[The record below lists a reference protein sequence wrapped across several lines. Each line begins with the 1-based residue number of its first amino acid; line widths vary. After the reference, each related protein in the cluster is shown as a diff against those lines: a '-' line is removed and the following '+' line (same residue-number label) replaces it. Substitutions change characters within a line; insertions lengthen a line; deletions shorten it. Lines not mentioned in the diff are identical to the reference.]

1 MAACEGA
8 LAAGATQIVVRD
20 AHGSG
25 RNILQEQLPKQ
36 AQLIRGWSGH
46 PFAMVQELDSSFD
59 AVCMVGYHGPA
70 SHPNNPLSHT
80 NTTRWN
86 KITLN
91 GLDLPEYLSHA
102 HCAALE
108 GVPVVFLSGDTGI
121 CEIARSTNPQIHTC
135 ACPPP
140 TTSLV
145 APLVT
150 PARRSAPER
159 RLRSVET
166 NRGHGESVIATI
178 HPETARER
186 IAAGVQAA
194 LESDLTAH
202 VQPKSAS
209 YELVR
214 CLIPPPRQPACLRLR
229 EHCRKVHEPMLVQ
242 RVRYVKHGDAYK
254 TSWYPGAALEDSQT
268 VVYRSDSY
276 WDVATFMRFL

>member
-1 MAACEGA
+1 
-8 LAAGATQIVVRD
+8 
-20 AHGSG
+20 
-25 RNILQEQLPKQ
+25 
-36 AQLIRGWSGH
+36 
-46 PFAMVQELDSSFD
+46 MVQELDSSFD

-140 TTSLV
+140 TWLV
-145 APLVT
+145 APKG
-150 PARRSAPER
+150 APER

-202 VQPKSAS
+202 VQPKSGP
-209 YELVR
+209 YELVCPR
-214 CLIPPPRQPACLRLR
+214 PPRRQL
-229 EHCRKVHEPMLVQ
+229 
-242 RVRYVKHGDAYK
+242 AYLL
-254 TSWYPGAALEDSQT
+254 A
-268 VVYRSDSY
+268 
-276 WDVATFMRFL
+276 